1 MNLAA
6 NKFMS
11 PSYTAAR
18 NIPLM
23 VYQAIY
29 RWYLLAGWFYIPP
42 SDDSSGTGWL
52 LPVENEEICFGDVTI
67 QLYRLWFRS
76 LSIIGV
82 LIIAYLVI
90 PNMNLFYGLTQY
102 FPPLATA
109 LLAIAINRL
118 LAHYQNSC
126 EEEYV

>member
-42 SDDSSGTGWL
+42 LMIALALDGYYQWKMKRFVLAMLQFSFIASGS
-52 LPVENEEICFGDVTI
+52 VRC
-67 QLYRLWFRS
+67 R
-76 LSIIGV
+76 
-82 LIIAYLVI
+82 
-90 PNMNLFYGLTQY
+90 
-102 FPPLATA
+102 
-109 LLAIAINRL
+109 
-118 LAHYQNSC
+118 
-126 EEEYV
+126 